1 MRERSRSTA
10 TAASTLPL
18 LPVMG
23 AVTMLTGIGRP
34 SAPEINA
41 SASDRLSPVRRVSLR
56 CRASDESGGKISFS
70 VRPWMRRADLP
81 ASTSAAEFQRMILKA
96 SSTPTTASGSPERKD
111 S

>member
-34 SAPEINA
+34 SAPSIIA

-56 CRASDESGGKISFS
+56 CRARDESGAKTSFR
-70 VRPWMRRADLP
+70 VRAWTRRADLP
-81 ASTSAAEFQRMILKA
+81 VSASAAAFQRMIRNA
-96 SSTPTTASGSPERKD
+96 SSTPTTASGNPERND